1 MIKEAILAMGY
12 QNGIKVRQRG
22 ETLGVDPTGVSN
34 PREAQKKG
42 GGFGKTDTKLLEAVR
57 SAIS

>member
-1 MIKEAILAMGY
+1 MLLQYNY

-22 ETLGVDPTGVSN
+22 ETLGLDPTGVSK